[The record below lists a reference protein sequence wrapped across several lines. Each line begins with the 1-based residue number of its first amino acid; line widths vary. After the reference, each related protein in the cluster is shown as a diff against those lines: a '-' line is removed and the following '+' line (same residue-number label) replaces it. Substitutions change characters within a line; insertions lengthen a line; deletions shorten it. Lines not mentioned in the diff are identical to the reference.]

1 MYTFSKKSLEKLNTA
16 DERLQRLFKEVIK
29 ETDITI
35 IFGHRSSEEQFELYK
50 QGREFINNQW
60 VKTGKTVTNLDGIN
74 KKSNH
79 NYYPSKAVDIAPYPI
94 DWNNIERFKILSSV
108 VKRKALE
115 LGINVQW
122 GGDWKSFKDYPHWE
136 IKE

>member
-1 MYTFSKKSLEKLNTA
+1 MYSFSKKSLEKLNTA
-16 DERLQRLFKEVIK
+16 DEKLQRLFKEVIK
-29 ETDITI
+29 EIDITV
-35 IFGHRSSEEQFELYK
+35 IFGHRTPEEQFELFK
-50 QGREFINNQW
+50 QGRKFVNNEW

-94 DWNNIERFKILSSV
+94 DWNDIERFKLLASII
-108 VKRKALE
+108 KRKALE

-122 GGDWKSFKDYPHWE
+122 GGDWQSFKDYPHWE